1 MCLVHSTYIFFRFI
15 LKNME
20 HTDLLAEYYD
30 NFNGT
35 SVVLMNEITPKY
47 FHKLQDPK
55 RFLSFTKDRLFIQNT
70 VFYFH
75 KRCTLRE
82 LFNQKLRMFQE
93 AGLVDYWIENYT
105 ESIRMKTIVKKRP
118 KKLKVENIFGALEI
132 GIAMFMLCCI
142 FFILEILSVRIRYI
156 RFVVDYFTY

>member
-1 MCLVHSTYIFFRFI
+1 MSFFFRFI

-20 HTDLLAEYYD
+20 HTDLLAEYHD

-55 RFLSFTKDRLFIQNT
+55 RYLSYTKDRLFIQNT
-70 VFYFH
+70 VFYFN

-82 LFNQKLRMFQE
+82 LFNQKLRIFQE

-105 ESIRMKTIVKKRP
+105 ESMRMKPTGKSP
-118 KKLKVENIFGALEI
+118 SKLKLANIFGAFQI
-132 GIAMFMLCCI
+132 SIIMYI
-142 FFILEILSVRIRYI
+142 FCSIVFILEIVSVRIRHVK
-156 RFVVDYFTY
+156 FVIDYFTY